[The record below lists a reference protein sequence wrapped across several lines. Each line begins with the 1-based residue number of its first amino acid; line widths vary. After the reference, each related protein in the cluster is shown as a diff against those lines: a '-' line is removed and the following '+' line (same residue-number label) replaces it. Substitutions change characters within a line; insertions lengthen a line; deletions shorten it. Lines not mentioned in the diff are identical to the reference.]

1 MSKTTLIR
9 KAAWAVAWDGKRH
22 VYLRDAD
29 IAFAGGVITFVGK
42 HYEGPADKV
51 IEGRDRLV
59 TPGLVNLHSHPS
71 SEPLRKGIT
80 DETLSP
86 GFHHSS
92 LYEFLTV
99 FDNDVEGR
107 VATLR
112 VAIAELLLSGCTTI
126 TDLSAPYDEWLDV
139 LAASGIRAVVAP
151 GFRDARWFTRDGHSL
166 EYEWS
171 PGAGREGFEEAR
183 RLIERA
189 RQHACGRLGGM
200 VYPAQVDTCRPE
212 LLRDSYDYAEE
223 YALPWQTHAAQ
234 SVAEFH
240 EMQRRHGKTPI
251 RFLHSVGALGE
262 RSVIGHAIFLDHH
275 PWLHWTSREDLDL
288 LADNAV
294 SVAHCPTVFMRRGI
308 SLRTLGAYL
317 RRGINVGIGTDT
329 YPHNLLDEMRSALY
343 CARIAGE
350 SVADLTTGDVFDAAT
365 IGGANA
371 LRRDDIGRLAP
382 GCRADLVL
390 VDLAAPSMMPV
401 REPLRSLV
409 YVAADRAVERVYVD
423 GELVVNRGEV
433 LTIDYRDALAGLQ
446 EAQARSL
453 ARTPSLDWAGRNA
466 GELSPMVLPI
476 RE

>member
-1 MSKTTLIR
+1 
-9 KAAWAVAWDGKRH
+9 
-22 VYLRDAD
+22 
-29 IAFAGGVITFVGK
+29 
-42 HYEGPADKV
+42 
-51 IEGRDRLV
+51 
-59 TPGLVNLHSHPS
+59 
-71 SEPLRKGIT
+71 
-80 DETLSP
+80 
-86 GFHHSS
+86 
-92 LYEFLTV
+92 
-99 FDNDVEGR
+99 
-107 VATLR
+107 
-112 VAIAELLLSGCTTI
+112 
-126 TDLSAPYDEWLDV
+126 
-139 LAASGIRAVVAP
+139 
-151 GFRDARWFTRDGHSL
+151 
-166 EYEWS
+166 
-171 PGAGREGFEEAR
+171 
-183 RLIERA
+183 
-189 RQHACGRLGGM
+189 M

-288 LADNAV
+288 LADNGV

-329 YPHNLLDEMRSALY
+329 YPHNFLDEMRSALY

-350 SVADLTTGDVFDAAT
+350 SVADLTTSDVFDAAT

-390 VDLAAPSMMPV
+390 VDLGAPSMMPV

-409 YVAADRAVERVYVD
+409 YVAADRAIERVYVD
-423 GELVVNRGEV
+423 GELVVDRGEV
-433 LTIDYRDALAGLQ
+433 LTIDHRAALAGLQ

-453 ARTPSLDWAGRNA
+453 ERTPSLDWAGRSA
-466 GELSPMVLPI
+466 SELSPMVLPF